1 MRGTPDPAGIKALAR
16 AHLAQGRFGDEHVRR
31 AATVAEPLVV
41 VGPKGEPHSWLVG
54 LTVGIRLVALF
65 QFLLDGTVMRY
76 SSFQR
81 RPGDLSGCPPASD
94 WLDPASA
101 RGQAARQAQPGDEVD
116 MPVLTFDRSPDRL
129 VWAVPIR
136 RRADGQLRTVFVAG
150 SSVYQPPD
158 TPTFG

>member
-1 MRGTPDPAGIKALAR
+1 MPGTPDSAGITALAR
-16 AHLAQGRFGDEHVRR
+16 AHLAQGRFGDDYVRR
-31 AATVAEPLVV
+31 AATLADPLVV
-41 VGPKGEPHSWLVG
+41 TGRNGEPHSWLVG
-54 LTVGIRLVALF
+54 LTVEDRLVAFF

-81 RPGDLSGCPPASD
+81 RPGDLSDCPPVGD

-101 RGQAARQAQPGDEVD
+101 RDRAARHAQPDDHVD
-116 MPVLTFDRSPDRL
+116 APVLTFDRNPDRL

-136 RRADGQLRTVFVAG
+136 RANGQLRTVYVAG
-150 SSVYQPPD
+150 SSVYEPPD